1 MKMSG
6 KITGFCLLGV
16 AALAAAVGLSLVGC
30 SEDSRSCWS
39 PFPREVEATL
49 PSLAVAE
56 AVVVEPMG
64 SRAACAN
71 DRVSEGADGLSVVAL
86 DEIVHLGQH
95 HRQAGHFFRTDL
107 AGEHIGELEGL
118 VFSYFDLI
126 HDKYLCFVSDLLYI
140 GVR

>member
-1 MKMSG
+1 MN
-6 KITGFCLLGV
+6 LQ
-16 AALAAAVGLSLVGC
+16 LVGGQ
-30 SEDSRSCWS
+30 
-39 PFPREVEATL
+39 
-49 PSLAVAE
+49 LAVFHGAGVVGVQ
-56 AVVVEPMG
+56 AVLNAQDSIHVV
-64 SRAACAN
+64 A
-71 DRVSEGADGLSVVAL
+71 RVHLRDELGGLLHHVQVHLMILAQCKGLDDGADGLSVVAL